1 MRSAKSTGR
10 TVGVL
15 LLLQLAC
22 GLMLPFILWYP
33 LIGGAP
39 AFLSDAS
46 AKAGQIRAGVFLSFV
61 GAGLTLAIGIHA
73 FPIFRRY
80 SYTLALWFLAACV
93 ISCTLDAV
101 QNATVMSMLSL
112 SEAYAKASPVD
123 LGVFQGLG
131 KVTALTRRWVHYT
144 QLLGFGAWI
153 LLFYLSL
160 LRSALMPRLLAGL
173 GVIGI
178 LLQFTGVTL
187 FGFLGYGSVMQMAM
201 PMFPIHVA
209 AGLWLIFRGFKER
222 SPSLATPAFEVAGA
236 SSVSR

>member
-33 LIGGAP
+33 LIRGVN
-39 AFLSDAS
+39 AFLTDAS
-46 AKAGQIRAGVFLSFV
+46 AKAGQIRAGVFLSFL
-61 GAGLTLAIGIHA
+61 GAALTLAIGITV

-80 SYTLALWFLAACV
+80 SYTLALWFLAACL

-112 SEAYAKASPVD
+112 SEHYAKASIAD
-123 LGVFQGLG
+123 SGVFQGLG
-131 KVTALTRRWVHYT
+131 VVVAITRKWVHYT

-153 LLFYLSL
+153 FLFYISL
-160 LRSALMPRLLAGL
+160 LRSALIPRVLAGL

-187 FGFLGYGSVMQMAM
+187 LGFLGYANVMQMAM
-201 PMFPIHVA
+201 PLFPIHVA
-209 AGLWLIFRGFKER
+209 AGLWLIVKGFKEKGL
-222 SPSLATPAFEVAGA
+222 PPVAPANDSFEVADA
-236 SSVSR
+236 

>member
-1 MRSAKSTGR
+1 MRSAKSRGR

-22 GLMLPFILWYP
+22 GLMLPFILWNP
-33 LIGGAP
+33 LIRGAP

-61 GAGLTLAIGIHA
+61 GAGLTLAIGINA

-80 SYTLALWFLAACV
+80 SYTLALWFLAACL

-112 SEAYAKASPVD
+112 SVEYAKASPVD
-123 LGVFQGLG
+123 VGLFQGLG

-153 LLFYLSL
+153 FLFYLSL

-209 AGLWLIFRGFKER
+209 AGLWLIVKGFKEGN
-222 SPSLATPAFEVAGA
+222 PPPAVQANEFELARA
-236 SSVSR
+236 